1 MKHMVLRYIKLW
13 LAFFRNSLT
22 RDMEFKMNFIGN
34 LFIDSIFYG
43 SLFFFFSVIF
53 SYVDALGDLSKDA
66 VIIFLIVT
74 YLTDTVFIFFFGSN
88 TFQVNRMVVRGD
100 LDMLLLKPVNSL
112 FFISFRYV
120 STYALI
126 STCILLG
133 LLARVSY
140 LYSSSIGILNY
151 TIFLISFLLGI
162 LILYCVEFIIACLVF
177 WYKNFSVGGWLA
189 SELTKYSR
197 RPDSIY
203 TGIFRKALF
212 SFFPMALVSSLPTR
226 MLLFGPDLSLLLLQ
240 ICVTSIALSLA
251 VFVWNRGLIRYDS
264 ASS

>member
-1 MKHMVLRYIKLW
+1 
-13 LAFFRNSLT
+13 
-22 RDMEFKMNFIGN
+22 MNFIGN
-34 LFIDSIFYG
+34 LFIDGIFYG

-53 SYVDALGDLSKDA
+53 SYVDALGDFSKDA
-66 VIIFLIVT
+66 VMIFLIIT

-88 TFQVNRMVVRGD
+88 TFQVNRMVVKGD

-126 STCILLG
+126 SICILLG
-133 LLARVSY
+133 LLLRVTY
-140 LYSSSIGILNY
+140 LYSSSIGLVNY
-151 TIFLISFLLGI
+151 VVFFISFILGI

-203 TGIFRKALF
+203 TGVFRKALF
-212 SFFPMALVSSLPTR
+212 SFFPMALVSSLPAR
-226 MLLFGPDLSLLLLQ
+226 MLLFGPNLNLLLLQ
-240 ICVTSIALSLA
+240 IFVTSVALCLTI
-251 VFVWNRGLIRYDS
+251 FVWNRGLIRYDS

>member
-1 MKHMVLRYIKLW
+1 MKHTVLRFTRLW
-13 LAFFRNSLT
+13 FAFFRNSLT

-53 SYVDALGDLSKDA
+53 SYVDALGDFSKEA

-100 LDMLLLKPVNSL
+100 LDMLLLKPVNPL

-126 STCILLG
+126 SIVILSG
-133 LLARVSY
+133 LLLRMTS
-140 LYSSSIGILNY
+140 LYSSYIGLANY
-151 TIFLISFLLGI
+151 MIFLVSFLLGI

-203 TGIFRKALF
+203 TGAFRKALF
-212 SFFPMALVSSLPTR
+212 SFFPMALVSSLPAR
-226 MLLFGPDLSLLLLQ
+226 MLLFGPNINLLLLQ
-240 ICVTSIALSLA
+240 ILITSISIMLTI
-251 VFVWNRGLIRYDS
+251 FVWNRGLIKYDS

>member
-34 LFIDSIFYG
+34 LFIDSIYYG

-53 SYVDALGDLSKDA
+53 SYVDALGDFSRDA
-66 VIIFLIVT
+66 VIIFLIIT
-74 YLTDTVFIFFFGSN
+74 YLTDTVFVFFFGAN

-100 LDMLLLKPVNSL
+100 LDMLLLKPINSL

-133 LLARVSY
+133 LLVRVTY
-140 LYSSSIGILNY
+140 LYSPSIGLVNY
-151 TIFLISFLLGI
+151 TIFFISFLLGI

-203 TGIFRKALF
+203 TGVFRKALF
-212 SFFPMALVSSLPTR
+212 SFFPMALVSSLPAR
-226 MLLFGPDLSLLLLQ
+226 ILLFGPNFNLLLLQ
-240 ICVTSIALSLA
+240 ICVVSVALSLA
-251 VFVWNRGLIRYDS
+251 VLVWHRGLMRYDS

>member
-1 MKHMVLRYIKLW
+1 MAMNYI
-13 LAFFRNSLT
+13 
-22 RDMEFKMNFIGN
+22 
-34 LFIDSIFYG
+34 
-43 SLFFFFSVIF
+43 
-53 SYVDALGDLSKDA
+53 
-66 VIIFLIVT
+66 
-74 YLTDTVFIFFFGSN
+74 
-88 TFQVNRMVVRGD
+88 
-100 LDMLLLKPVNSL
+100 
-112 FFISFRYV
+112 
-120 STYALI
+120 
-126 STCILLG
+126 
-133 LLARVSY
+133 
-140 LYSSSIGILNY
+140 
-151 TIFLISFLLGI
+151 IFLISFLLGI
-162 LILYCVEFIIACLVF
+162 LILYYVEFIIACLVF

-203 TGIFRKALF
+203 TGVFRKALF

>member
-13 LAFFRNSLT
+13 VAFFKNSLT

-53 SYVDALGDLSKDA
+53 SYVDALGDFSKDA
-66 VIIFLIVT
+66 VIIFLIIT
-74 YLTDTVFIFFFGSN
+74 YLTDTVFVFFFGSN

-126 STCILLG
+126 STCILVG
-133 LLARVSY
+133 LLLRVTY
-140 LYSSSIGILNY
+140 LYSPSIGIVHY
-151 TIFLISFLLGI
+151 SIFSISFLLGI

-203 TGIFRKALF
+203 TGVFRKALF
-212 SFFPMALVSSLPTR
+212 TFFPMALVSSLPAR
-226 MLLFGPDLSLLLLQ
+226 MLLFGPNLNLLLLQ
-240 ICVTSIALSLA
+240 VCVVSVALGLA
-251 VFVWNRGLIRYDS
+251 IFVWNRGLIRYDS